1 MDLNNIK
8 TFVCV
13 AETGNVAKA
22 AETLKYAQST
32 VTSQIHALEKEIGH
46 PLFERI
52 GRRNYLTDVGQEF
65 LQYANDILYIMQKTA
80 AIGQQSDDIHTT
92 LRIGLLESLLFNH
105 VLDLIPAFKTRYQ
118 NVHLSLKVT
127 PAADALDLLQQN
139 LLDMAYVSAALNTDP
154 SLDCCYRKRERMV
167 FVSGREHPCAGQKK
181 IPLSEVLSYP
191 FLVTEPSG
199 HCYNTLLN
207 LAATAGLP
215 LTYSVMVN
223 DIGAIVELLTDN
235 NSVSFLPESSLSRY
249 QNRYALTELDVD
261 IPEQVYFSQILV
273 RKNKWISPVMAHFI
287 SLIHHAVPED

>member
-32 VTSQIHALEKEIGH
+32 VTSQIHALEAEIGH

-52 GRRNYLTDVGQEF
+52 GRKNHLTDVGQEF
-65 LQYANDILYIMQKTA
+65 LQYANDILFIMQKTA
-80 AIGQQSDDIHTT
+80 SIGQQADNVYTT
-92 LRIGLLESLLFNH
+92 LRVGLLESLLFNN
-105 VLDLIPAFKTRYQ
+105 VVDLIPAFKARYQ
-118 NVHLSLKVT
+118 NAHLSLKVAT
-127 PAADALDLLQQN
+127 AADILQLLQQN
-139 LLDMAYVSAALNTDP
+139 MLDMAYVSTALNTDS
-154 SLDCCYRKRERMV
+154 SLECCYRKRERMI
-167 FVSGREHPCAGQKK
+167 FVAGRKHPCAKDRK
-181 IPLSEVLSYP
+181 IPLSTVLNYP

-207 LAATAGLP
+207 LAAAAGLP
-215 LTYSVMVN
+215 LRHSVTLN

-235 NSVSFLPESSLSRY
+235 NSVSFLPESSLARY
-249 QNRYALTELDVD
+249 AKRYALTELDVD

-287 SLIHHAVPED
+287 SLIRQAAPED

>member
-13 AETGNVAKA
+13 AEAGNVSKA
-22 AETLKYAQST
+22 AEMLKYAQST
-32 VTSQIHALEKEIGH
+32 VTSQIHALEKEIGR

-52 GRRNYLTDVGQEF
+52 GRRNYLTDAGQEF

-80 AIGQQSDDIHTT
+80 SIGQQADDVHTT
-92 LRIGLLESLLFNH
+92 LRVGLLESLLFNN
-105 VLDLIPAFKTRYQ
+105 VLDLIPSFKARYQ
-118 NVHLSLKVT
+118 NMHLSLKVAPT
-127 PAADALDLLQQN
+127 ADTLELLRQNMLDV
-139 LLDMAYVSAALNTDP
+139 AYVSDALNTDP
-154 SLDCCYRKRERMV
+154 SLECCYRKRERMI
-167 FVSGREHPCAGQKK
+167 FVAGLTHPCAGKKK
-181 IPLSEVLSYP
+181 IPLSTVLNYP

-215 LTYSVMVN
+215 LSYSVMVN

-235 NSVSFLPESSLSRY
+235 NSVSFLPESSLGRY
-249 QNRYALTELDVD
+249 QDRFVLTELDVD

-273 RKNKWISPVMAHFI
+273 RKNRWISPVMAHFI
-287 SLIHHAVPED
+287 SLISQTAPED